1 MKSRNEWCV
10 IGEVVGIS
18 TRKRSVVVSIKG
30 NIFRPSLFNVR
41 GIIECVLS
49 NELYEVMKNFT
60 VVEVKGKMIFGK
72 DNYLLVDK
80 VKKQNADDD
89 RKSARKTVSII

>member
-1 MKSRNEWCV
+1 
-10 IGEVVGIS
+10 
-18 TRKRSVVVSIKG
+18 VSIKG

-49 NELYEVMKNFT
+49 NELYEVMKDFT
-60 VVEVKGKMIFGK
+60 VVEVRGKMIFGK

-80 VKKQNADDD
+80 VKNKMQMMTRKNKSSQNSET
-89 RKSARKTVSII
+89 K